1 MVDVTI
7 IKMSD
12 CIIVPIQIELHD
24 RAAVKLREDI
34 LNKIEETSATGLII
48 DVSAISVVD
57 SFLGRLLGDTAKMAT
72 FMGTD
77 TVLVG
82 LRKEVV
88 ITMIQLGLVLTN
100 IHTAM
105 NLEDGLL
112 LIEKLKRDKS
122 IGNGV

>member
-1 MVDVTI
+1 LYY
-7 IKMSD
+7 
-12 CIIVPIQIELHD
+12 CPIQIELHD
-24 RAAVKLREDI
+24 KAAIKLREDI
-34 LNKIEETSATGLII
+34 LNKIEETSATSLII
-48 DVSAISVVD
+48 DVSAISIVD
-57 SFLGRLLGDTAKMAT
+57 SFLGRLLGDTAKMAN

-100 IHTAM
+100 IHTSM

-112 LIEKLKRDKS
+112 LIDKLKKDKS
-122 IGNGV
+122 IGN